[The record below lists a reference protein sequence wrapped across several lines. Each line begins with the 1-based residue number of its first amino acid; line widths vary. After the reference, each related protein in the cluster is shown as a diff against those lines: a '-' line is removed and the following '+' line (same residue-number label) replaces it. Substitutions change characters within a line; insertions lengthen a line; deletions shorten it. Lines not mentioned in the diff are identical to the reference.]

1 MTNKRLLITTITIFT
16 LMFFL
21 CWERI
26 DILFATMVVT
36 AEAITGIIIYYMQ
49 KYKRND
55 SVKVKLILMIT
66 YLLGAILAIILTVA
80 WSPMGAAIIEIS
92 LFILVIYLTNR
103 IKQTKG
109 RITHK

>member
-1 MTNKRLLITTITIFT
+1 MNNKRLINTTITIFI

-21 CWERI
+21 SWIEFN
-26 DILFATMVVT
+26 ILFATMVVT
-36 AEAITGIIIYYMQ
+36 AEAITCIIIYYMQ

-55 SVKVKLILMIT
+55 SMKVKFILLIT
-66 YLLGAILAIILTVA
+66 YLLGAILAMILTVA
-80 WSPMGAAIIEIS
+80 WCPLGAAIIEIS

-109 RITHK
+109 RIT